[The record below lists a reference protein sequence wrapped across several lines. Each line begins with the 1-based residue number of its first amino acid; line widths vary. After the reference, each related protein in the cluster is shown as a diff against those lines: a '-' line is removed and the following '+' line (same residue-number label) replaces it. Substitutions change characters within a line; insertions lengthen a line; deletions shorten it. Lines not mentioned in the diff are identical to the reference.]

1 MLQLLDLTYMLNCTW
16 QPTQR
21 AKFWLLP
28 VILPAMVSDLLGSQL
43 QGAGAVAMLV
53 GQNPRILELT
63 DDNVAQTRDVMD
75 FWCPNYSSTPYVPRH
90 LFN

>member
-1 MLQLLDLTYMLNCTW
+1 MLQLLDLTMLNCTW

-43 QGAGAVAMLV
+43 RELV
-53 GQNPRILELT
+53 L
-63 DDNVAQTRDVMD
+63 
-75 FWCPNYSSTPYVPRH
+75 
-90 LFN
+90 